1 MKAVKY
7 QADIDRVT
15 NKPMFWVEVKPC
27 WNKEV
32 PSRKYSVKQ
41 VNITTLRIGY
51 NICPMIKTARGE
63 VMTKWDHL
71 FETEEE
77 AQETANLYNETIKCF
92 DHVPLID
99 IKKLVANREALINIQ
114 NKINEKL
121 KNHPNFDS
129 IDFCDV
135 GANGIQIRLHH
146 KQIDGYTLSEQATL
160 KYDLSNIEEVI
171 DTSVNNFIAFDT
183 EDNIKGYKEFL
194 AEGDKYGWD

>member
-1 MKAVKY
+1 MEPIKH
-7 QADIDRVT
+7 QAEADRVT
-15 NKPMFWVEVKPC
+15 SKNLFLVKEIVKDNWIVE
-27 WNKEV
+27 EV
-32 PSRKYSVKQ
+32 TV
-41 VNITTLRIGY
+41 TTLRIGY

-92 DHVPLID
+92 DHVPLVD
-99 IKKLVANREALINIQ
+99 IKKLVANREALISMQ

-121 KNHPNFDS
+121 KNYPNFDS

-146 KQIDGYTLSEQATL
+146 KQINGYTLSEQATL
-160 KYDLSNIEEVI
+160 KYDLSNMEEVI
-171 DTSVNNFIAFDT
+171 DESVENFIKFDT
-183 EDNIKGYKEFL
+183 KDNIKGYKEFL

>member
-1 MKAVKY
+1 MEPIKH
-7 QADIDRVT
+7 QAEADRVT
-15 NKPMFWVEVKPC
+15 SKNLFLVKETVKDNWIVE
-27 WNKEV
+27 EV
-32 PSRKYSVKQ
+32 TV
-41 VNITTLRIGY
+41 TTLRIGY

-92 DHVPLID
+92 DHVPLVD
-99 IKKLVANREALINIQ
+99 IKKLVANREALISMQ

-121 KNHPNFDS
+121 KNYPNFDS

-146 KQIDGYTLSEQATL
+146 KQINGYTLSEQATL

-171 DTSVNNFIAFDT
+171 DASINNFIAFDT

>member
-1 MKAVKY
+1 MKPIKH
-7 QADIDRVT
+7 QAEADRVT
-15 NKPMFWVEVKPC
+15 SKNLFIVKETVKDNWIVE
-27 WNKEV
+27 EV
-32 PSRKYSVKQ
+32 TV
-41 VNITTLRIGY
+41 TTLRIGY

-92 DHVPLID
+92 DHVPLVD
-99 IKKLVANREALINIQ
+99 IKKLVANRETLIDIQ

-146 KQIDGYTLSEQATL
+146 KQIKNYTLSEQATL
-160 KYDLSNIEEVI
+160 KYDLSNMKEVI
-171 DTSVNNFIAFDT
+171 DESVENFIKFDT
-183 EDNIKGYKEFL
+183 KDNIRGYKEFL
-194 AEGDKYGWD
+194 AWGDKYGWD

>member
-1 MKAVKY
+1 MKPIKH
-7 QADIDRVT
+7 QAEADRVT
-15 NKPMFWVEVKPC
+15 SKNLFIVKETVKDNWIVE
-27 WNKEV
+27 EV
-32 PSRKYSVKQ
+32 TV
-41 VNITTLRIGY
+41 TTLRIGY

-99 IKKLVANREALINIQ
+99 IQKLVANREVLIDIQ

-121 KNHPNFDS
+121 KNYPNFDS

-146 KQIDGYTLSEQATL
+146 KQINGYTLSEQATL
-160 KYDLSNIEEVI
+160 KYDLSNIEEAI

>member
-1 MKAVKY
+1 MKPIKH
-7 QADIDRVT
+7 QAEADRVT
-15 NKPMFWVEVKPC
+15 SKNLFIVKETVKDNWIVE
-27 WNKEV
+27 EV
-32 PSRKYSVKQ
+32 TV
-41 VNITTLRIGY
+41 TTLRIGY

-146 KQIDGYTLSEQATL
+146 KQINGYTLSEQATL
-160 KYDLSNIEEVI
+160 KYDLSNIEEAI

-194 AEGDKYGWD
+194 AEGDKHGWD

>member
-1 MKAVKY
+1 MKPIKH
-7 QADIDRVT
+7 QAEADRVT
-15 NKPMFWVEVKPC
+15 SKNLFIVKETVKDNWIVE
-27 WNKEV
+27 EV
-32 PSRKYSVKQ
+32 TV
-41 VNITTLRIGY
+41 TTLRIGY

-135 GANGIQIRLHH
+135 GANGIQIRLYH
-146 KQIDGYTLSEQATL
+146 KQINGYTLSEQATL

-171 DTSVNNFIAFDT
+171 DTSVNNFITFDT

-194 AEGDKYGWD
+194 AEGDNYGWD

>member
-1 MKAVKY
+1 MKPIKH
-7 QADIDRVT
+7 QAEADRVT
-15 NKPMFWVEVKPC
+15 SKNLFIVKETVKDNWVVEEVI
-27 WNKEV
+27 
-32 PSRKYSVKQ
+32 
-41 VNITTLRIGY
+41 ITTLRIGY

-63 VMTKWDHL
+63 VMTKWDHV

-92 DHVPLID
+92 DHVPLVD
-99 IKKLVANREALINIQ
+99 IKKLVANREVLIDIQ

-121 KNHPNFDS
+121 KNYPNFDG

-135 GANGIQIRLHH
+135 RANGIQIRLHH
-146 KQIDGYTLSEQATL
+146 KQINDYTLSEQATL

>member
-1 MKAVKY
+1 MKPIKH
-7 QADIDRVT
+7 QAEADRVT
-15 NKPMFWVEVKPC
+15 SKNLFIVKETVKDNWIVE
-27 WNKEV
+27 EV
-32 PSRKYSVKQ
+32 TV
-41 VNITTLRIGY
+41 TTLRIGY

-99 IKKLVANREALINIQ
+99 IQKLVANREALIDIQ

-121 KNHPNFDS
+121 KNYPNFDS

-146 KQIDGYTLSEQATL
+146 KQINGYTLSEQATL
-160 KYDLSNIEEVI
+160 KYDLSNIKEAI

>member
-1 MKAVKY
+1 MNPIKR
-7 QADIDRVT
+7 QAEADRVT
-15 NKPMFWVEVKPC
+15 SKNLFLVKETVKTSWVVEEVT
-27 WNKEV
+27 V
-32 PSRKYSVKQ
+32 
-41 VNITTLRIGY
+41 TTLRIGY
-51 NICPMIKTARGE
+51 NICPMVKTARGE
-63 VMTKWDHL
+63 VMTSWDQL

-99 IKKLVANREALINIQ
+99 IKKLVANREALIDIQ

-121 KNHPNFDS
+121 KNHPNFDG

-146 KQIDGYTLSEQATL
+146 KQIKNYALSEQATL

-171 DTSVNNFIAFDT
+171 DESVENFIKFDT
-183 EDNIKGYKEFL
+183 KDNIRGYKEFL

>member
-1 MKAVKY
+1 MKPIKH
-7 QADIDRVT
+7 QAEADRVT
-15 NKPMFWVEVKPC
+15 SKNLFIVKETVKDNWIVE
-27 WNKEV
+27 EV
-32 PSRKYSVKQ
+32 TV
-41 VNITTLRIGY
+41 TTLRIGY

-99 IKKLVANREALINIQ
+99 IQKLVANREALIDIQ

-121 KNHPNFDS
+121 KNYPNFDS

-146 KQIDGYTLSEQATL
+146 KQINGYTLSEQATL
-160 KYDLSNIEEVI
+160 KYDLSNIEEAI